1 MPLQTVE
8 NNNAMPSRNYSR
20 QKKKKKK
27 RTRERQREKKKIIK
41 QRIPWGIEPGPPDW
55 KSWFLTTKPQGLST
69 SGLNYNTLFI
79 CILSWYNCETF
90 RRFTVTNHLNLSLSQ
105 YIKLSNQWI
114 CNVLIR
120 FIPMD
125 HVSAKT
131 NHNIAIFQRFT
142 LSKWK

>member
-1 MPLQTVE
+1 MQCHHETIVV
-8 NNNAMPSRNYSR
+8 
-20 QKKKKKK
+20 KKI
-27 RTRERQREKKKIIK
+27 REGEKKKIIK

-55 KSWFLTTKPQGLST
+55 KSWLLTTKLRGLST
-69 SGLNYNTLFI
+69 SGLNYNTLLI